1 MWYGVDFDKTL
12 ADEDGQP
19 IQDMVDRV
27 EEALTKGLDVRI
39 FTARDP
45 KDDAEIKNF
54 CREHFGRELPITDT
68 KDYEME
74 EIWDDKAVNPG
85 DTMLQGIGH
94 LAGVMKQHVAKM
106 GGTSPGTSSA
116 KKTKKS
122 RFLGAIQKFSQGVK
136 KGSYSERYGS

>member
-12 ADEDGQP
+12 ADESGQP
-19 IQDMVDRV
+19 IQDMVERV
-27 EEALTKGLDVRI
+27 EEALAKGLDVRI

-45 KDDAEIKNF
+45 KDDAEIKLF
-54 CREHFGRELPITDT
+54 CRKYFGKELPITDT

-74 EIWDDKAVNPG
+74 EMWDDKAVNPG

-94 LAGVMKQHVAKM
+94 LAGIMKERVLGSKE
-106 GGTSPGTSSA
+106 GPK

>member
-19 IQDMVDRV
+19 IQAMVDKV
-27 EEALTKGLDVRI
+27 NEALEKGLDVRI

-54 CREHFGRELPITDT
+54 CRKHFGRELPITDT

-74 EIWDDKAVNPG
+74 EMWDDKAVNPEE
-85 DTMLQGIGH
+85 TMLQGIGH
-94 LAGVMKQHVAKM
+94 LAGIMKERVMGETKS
-106 GGTSPGTSSA
+106 SP
-116 KKTKKS
+116 KKS
-122 RFLGAIQKFSQGVK
+122 KKSKFLGAIQKFSQGVK